1 MQKQNNN
8 HEVSKRQMRKFDI
21 ISFIFE
27 LLDKIGGTTKMS
39 LSDKELSMIEDTDFL
54 ITKVN
59 IISEIV
65 ILMETTKAR
74 LVEAIE
80 RENLDIV
87 SKTELQ
93 NGRVFKGEYY
103 RELPFV
109 TLDLPRI
116 FEKENV
122 FAYRTMFWW
131 GNFFSATLHLQGE
144 YLELHRAKLLSNFD
158 MLLHQDIYICV
169 GKTPWEYHY
178 GKDNYVKLSS
188 QHKEIIQNSSFIKL
202 SKRIPLEQIESVPQI
217 SSSFFLYLA
226 SVLSE

>member
-1 MQKQNNN
+1 
-8 HEVSKRQMRKFDI
+8 
-21 ISFIFE
+21 
-27 LLDKIGGTTKMS
+27 MS
-39 LSDKELSMIEDTDFL
+39 LSNKELSMIEDTDFL
-54 ITKVN
+54 ITKIN

-65 ILMETTKAR
+65 SLMENSKAR
-74 LVEAIE
+74 LIEAIE
-80 RENLDIV
+80 RENCNLV
-87 SKTELQ
+87 SKAELH

-131 GNFFSATLHLQGE
+131 GNFFSSTLHLQGK
-144 YLELHRAKLLSNFD
+144 YLELHRAKLLSNFN

-169 GKTPWEYHY
+169 GETPWEYHY
-178 GKDNYVKLSS
+178 GKDNYVKLDF
-188 QHKEIIQNSSFIKL
+188 QHKKLIENNSFIKL
-202 SKRIPLEQIESVPQI
+202 SKRISLEQIESVPQI